1 MLGVMLLY
9 VGAVLVVNGLW
20 LIGQARAAEVVPAT
34 SAPAAE
40 AEAAGARRAEPAA
53 AAFEADPTFM
63 QGREVAVLNIFTG
76 FVGIAVA
83 TTLLVQGNN
92 KDDLA
97 SIRGGGF
104 ILLFAFTYLWVAY
117 NQYVNAD
124 GKAFG
129 WYCLFVAITAIAAGI
144 YTFRDA
150 AGNTA
155 AIWLGIDWFAW
166 AVLWFLFFV
175 LLSLQRPIA
184 RPAGLLAIVEGI
196 ATAWVFGFLL
206 LQGTVAF

>member
-20 LIGQARAAEVVPAT
+20 LIGQARAAALVPA
-34 SAPAAE
+34 APAAAVE
-40 AEAAGARRAEPAA
+40 GESAAARRAEPAA
-53 AAFEADPTFM
+53 ADPTLM

-76 FVGIAVA
+76 FVGVAVA
-83 TTLLVQGNN
+83 TTALVQGNN
-92 KDDLA
+92 KGDLA
-97 SIRGGGF
+97 SIRLGGF
-104 ILLFAFTYLWVAY
+104 VLLFAFTYLWVAY
-117 NQYVNAD
+117 NQYVDAD

-129 WYCLFVAITAIAAGI
+129 WYCLFVAITAIAAGV

-155 AIWLGIDWFAW
+155 AIWLGVDWFAW

-175 LLSLQRPIA
+175 LLALQRPIA
-184 RPAGLLAIVEGI
+184 RPTGLLAIAEGI

-206 LQGTVAF
+206 LQGTVEF